1 MILNEACVAA
11 AGDHEDIEDVYA
23 EAPIARETH
32 AACASGSVPQFKEIV
47 SGGTLAVTD
56 AVDGC
61 CWHDSGAM
69 SERVP
74 GR

>member
-11 AGDHEDIEDVYA
+11 TGDHEDIEDVYA
-23 EAPIARETH
+23 ETPIARETH

-56 AVDGC
+56 AVDGR

-69 SERVP
+69 SDSPSAR
-74 GR
+74 